1 MMESLRNFLTGP
13 RLIFIVLIC
22 ALPFV
27 FLGTGSLASGSGG
40 SFGKINGEDV
50 TETDLQ
56 LASNTAV
63 QRFRSLYGEEF
74 DFDMLSE
81 EVRSESIKQE
91 LIVQKVLQSGA
102 RSLGLFNDNTVR
114 EAKKDIVTTPQF
126 QINGAYDESAFQAQ
140 VNSSGY
146 SKESYID
153 LMASLLA
160 SELYR
165 NSLSGINFA
174 TKTEVYEIATLLEM
188 TSDISFTKISYDGL
202 KDEIVNTS
210 EELIDYYDKNQVL
223 FYSEEERQF
232 QYFVLDPLDYKNN
245 IQIPE
250 DYIKNSYKDYLSNF
264 DNSAQTRISQI
275 VIDKNNYES
284 RSLAIDKIK
293 EVEDLLI
300 SGNNFSDLVNQ
311 YTEDIVA
318 KKNGGDLGYL
328 DRDIFPEEFEQFEKA
343 IENLNIGDFSE
354 IIELEDTL
362 HIISVTEIS
371 KPEPLTEDQIKVE
384 LTEELIETESLAL
397 MNDDFNFIED
407 LILDGSSIEEIAESI
422 NKVVSF
428 SELYTKSNY
437 DFYISDFMIS
447 DYLFS
452 QDSETNKPYA
462 IELDDKVVVVSIS
475 LISEPELQS
484 FEQVAED
491 VSDFLSES
499 KAIEKLALMES
510 EYMSLDALE
519 DQEKFI
525 KAYNFITQDSY
536 VDLKRYSALLP
547 QEVLSEIFNNQANTI
562 LSINANNGD
571 KFIVEIDNFNQMDE
585 DEINSIIDEYSDFS
599 KERLS
604 SKMSEIINE
613 DVFESA
619 RVNLNNLVF

>member
-1 MMESLRNFLTGP
+1 M
-13 RLIFIVLIC
+13 
-22 ALPFV
+22 
-27 FLGTGSLASGSGG
+27 
-40 SFGKINGEDV
+40 
-50 TETDLQ
+50 Q
-56 LASNTAV
+56 
-63 QRFRSLYGEEF
+63 
-74 DFDMLSE
+74 
-81 EVRSESIKQE
+81 
-91 LIVQKVLQSGA
+91 
-102 RSLGLFNDNTVR
+102 
-114 EAKKDIVTTPQF
+114 
-126 QINGAYDESAFQAQ
+126 
-140 VNSSGY
+140 
-146 SKESYID
+146 
-153 LMASLLA
+153 
-160 SELYR
+160 
-165 NSLSGINFA
+165 
-174 TKTEVYEIATLLEM
+174 
-188 TSDISFTKISYDGL
+188 
-202 KDEIVNTS
+202 
-210 EELIDYYDKNQVL
+210 
-223 FYSEEERQF
+223 
-232 QYFVLDPLDYKNN
+232 
-245 IQIPE
+245 
-250 DYIKNSYKDYLSNF
+250 
-264 DNSAQTRISQI
+264 
-275 VIDKNNYES
+275 
-284 RSLAIDKIK
+284 
-293 EVEDLLI
+293 
-300 SGNNFSDLVNQ
+300 
-311 YTEDIVA
+311 

-499 KAIEKLALMES
+499 KAIEKLALMER

-571 KFIVEIDNFNQMDE
+571 KFIVQIDNFNQMDE